1 MSTYSPWYKWEKL
14 PNLLA
19 PPRLAQIFLQRV
31 VLPEPKSPSII
42 TIQPG
47 SNIFESFAPA
57 AAVASK
63 SGKSHLIVIM
73 SKIK

>member
-1 MSTYSPWYKWEKL
+1 VGEVTKFIGTPK
-14 PNLLA
+14 
-19 PPRLAQIFLQRV
+19 LAQIFLQRV
-31 VLPEPKSPSII
+31 VLPEPKSPSIN
-42 TIQPG
+42 TIHPG
-47 SNIFESFAPA
+47 SNVFESFAPA